1 MQDIIEHAQRTKIP
15 LAEEKILQLFRS
27 VCQGLGAM
35 HNHPTDP
42 VAHRDIKVRGGGG
55 GAGSGGGADVWVEE
69 GVEFY
74 EGHCWEGGRGLA
86 VLSIL
91 FTHLASQPYVDR
103 RPR

>member
-1 MQDIIEHAQRTKIP
+1 MPGSRGHAQPSNGSRRASGHKS
-15 LAEEKILQLFRS
+15 E
-27 VCQGLGAM
+27 
-35 HNHPTDP
+35 
-42 VAHRDIKVRGGGG
+42 GGGG